1 MGMYLGQL
9 PPAEI
14 ARLKAELAE
23 TLITNFCYPRFFDP
37 RTQTLRMRPVDRA
50 KRQEVWLYLSSVD
63 FTSWSRVDLMSADLQ
78 HQVERLFIMF
88 VQRNRSFFG
97 EQGRKRMT
105 DIRMLINACA
115 SNVVLGLR
123 NHVSGQKAGNPPFGS
138 PRPVV
143 SWNTALVTR
152 RAEPGWEQIA
162 AETMALQK
170 QIQEVRGEVKPGASG
185 DIQTSSIGS
194 GSNGNGRRVTPGR
207 PQMPGRSGPLEV
219 DMPPSQSP
227 QMRPIPGPGT
237 VGGRPAAFVQNTRG
251 GVPPTAPSEG
261 LTNQRPQTPQSS
273 PGQARKSGQLEGPE
287 ARRSGPLEGPAAR
300 RVGQPDGLT
309 ARKSGQLDV
318 PFEAQATSEMPQART
333 QEKFERRSQPLTS
346 PDAVSPPVVQSR
358 SVAPAPLVPPST
370 AASSQ
375 RDSSLA
381 MIGEDDVAIF
391 EQLRLQLLVWMR
403 IEAVKADL
411 EITGQSPS
419 QLLEL
424 LRQGAGLEET
434 RLQVVSTLLNLANQV
449 IKTGL
454 VSVIDYKQA
463 LMFYLMHTKR

>member
-63 FTSWSRVDLMSADLQ
+63 FTSWGRVDLMSADLQ
-78 HQVERLFIMF
+78 HQVERLFILF

-97 EQGRKRMT
+97 NQGRKRMT

-115 SNVVLGLR
+115 SNVVQGLR
-123 NHVSGQKAGNPPFGS
+123 NHVSGQKGGNPPFGS

-143 SWNTALVTR
+143 SWNTALITK

-185 DIQTSSIGS
+185 DIQTQPIGN
-194 GSNGNGRRVTPGR
+194 GSNGRRINPGR
-207 PQMPGRSGPLEV
+207 PQTSGRPGGPFEV
-219 DMPPSQSP
+219 DVQPSQSP
-227 QMRPIPGPGT
+227 QIRPTPGPG
-237 VGGRPAAFVQNTRG
+237 VAGGRPAAFVQNTRG
-251 GVPPTAPSEG
+251 NVPPMAVPGEG
-261 LTNQRPQTPQSS
+261 LANQRTQAPQPP

-287 ARRSGPLEGPAAR
+287 VRRSGQLDGPA
-300 RVGQPDGLT
+300 T
-309 ARKSGQLDV
+309 RKSGQLDV
-318 PFEAQATSEMPQART
+318 SFEAQATSEMPQARV
-333 QEKFERRSQPLTS
+333 QEKFERRSQPLPS
-346 PDAVSPPVVQSR
+346 PEAVSPPAIQSR
-358 SVAPAPLVPPST
+358 SVAQAPLVPPST

-391 EQLRLQLLVWMR
+391 EQLRLQLLIWMR
-403 IEAVKADL
+403 IEAVKAGL
-411 EITGQSPS
+411 EISGQSPS

-424 LRQGAGLEET
+424 LRQEAGLEET
-434 RLQVVSTLLNLANQV
+434 RLQVVSTLLNLTNQV